1 MLTGPHANRPACCC
15 EQNRPERDPLG
26 DNLQRRNHRDAIFW
40 MQFLEPNFPGRDPLK
55 CNLSEHNFS
64 ECNLCNA
71 HSANPAFASLCAPG
85 SGSVTMFFQNLP

>member
-1 MLTGPHANRPACCC
+1 
-15 EQNRPERDPLG
+15 
-26 DNLQRRNHRDAIFW
+26 